1 MKLKRTWYRMTYDQ
15 EGDRWIVHVEG
26 GLCTLH
32 CGNFLEIRI
41 GDRGIPCRLELDHE
55 WYVVMQEARFY
66 LRKKDTYQV
75 EI

>member
-1 MKLKRTWYRMTYDQ
+1 MKRKWFKMSYDKAD
-15 EGDRWIVHVEG
+15 DRWVVDVGHG
-26 GLCTLH
+26 SCALH
-32 CGNFLEIRI
+32 CGNFLEIRV
-41 GDRGIPCRLELDHE
+41 GDKGIPCRIELDRD

>member
-1 MKLKRTWYRMTYDQ
+1 MKRNWFQMTYDKA
-15 EGDRWIVHVEG
+15 GDRWIVHVGNGKCE
-26 GLCTLH
+26 LH

-41 GDRGIPCRLELDHE
+41 GERGIPCRIELDRD
-55 WYVVMQEARFY
+55 WYVVMQEARFN

>member
-1 MKLKRTWYRMTYDQ
+1 MRRKWFQMSYDKA
-15 EGDRWIVHVEG
+15 GDRWVVDVG
-26 GLCTLH
+26 YGKYALH

-41 GDRGIPCRLELDHE
+41 GDRGIPCRMELDRD
-55 WYVVMQEARFY
+55 WYVVMQEVRFY

>member
-1 MKLKRTWYRMTYDQ
+1 MKRTWFQMTYDKA
-15 EGDRWIVHVEG
+15 GDRWVVDAGNDLLE
-26 GLCTLH
+26 LH

-41 GDRGIPCRLELDHE
+41 GDRGVPCRIEFDRD

-75 EI
+75 EV

>member
-1 MKLKRTWYRMTYDQ
+1 MKRDWFQMSYDKA
-15 EGDRWIVHVEG
+15 GDRWVVDVG
-26 GLCTLH
+26 NGQCALH

-41 GDRGIPCRLELDHE
+41 GDKGIPCRIELDRD
-55 WYVVMQEARFY
+55 WYVIMQEARFY